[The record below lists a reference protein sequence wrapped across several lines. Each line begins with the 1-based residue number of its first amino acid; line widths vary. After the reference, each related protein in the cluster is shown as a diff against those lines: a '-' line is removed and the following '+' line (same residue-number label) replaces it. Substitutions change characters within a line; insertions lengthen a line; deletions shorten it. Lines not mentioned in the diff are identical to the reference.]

1 MRTICGNTFAETR
14 GHLPC
19 ERSWRPSV
27 NLFKRPDHPYWW
39 YDFTVRGERF
49 RGSTKETR
57 KAAAFGKAAALLAAV
72 AEGKSQTNKK
82 APVLS
87 AFVVRFMSYVDNA
100 KLAQKSKSYLRN
112 GWRLLEQT
120 SIVEMRMDRITAED
134 IDALPLPGGPYNVN
148 CALKTLRRMLHKAE
162 EWGLIAKVPKL
173 KLSKELGRTL
183 RLDQE
188 AERRLLAAAD
198 SLLER
203 GMWTR
208 KMHGTFRDSV
218 LLVRD
223 TGMRNKKE
231 LFCARIE
238 DIDWNN
244 RVFFI
249 PDSKTDN
256 GRRFVPLS
264 DRAVELLKARCA
276 ERREGWI
283 FKAFS
288 ASGHLT
294 TVDKKFRQAR
304 SEAARFRK
312 NWSLYCGRH
321 DYGTRVLQGTGNLA
335 VVMRAM
341 GHGSPST
348 AMKYQHPELEQVRRV
363 LNGTNSRLD
372 SGELN
377 GTFYG
382 TITKQ

>member
-1 MRTICGNTFAETR
+1 
-14 GHLPC
+14 
-19 ERSWRPSV
+19 V
-27 NLFKRPDHPYWW
+27 NLFRRPGHPYWW

-57 KAAAFGKAAALLAAV
+57 KTAAFGKAATLFGAI
-72 AEGKSQTNKK
+72 AEGKSQTNQK

-100 KLAQKSKSYLRN
+100 KLADKTKSYLRN

-120 SIVEMRMDRITAED
+120 NIADMRLNHITAED
-134 IDALPLPGGPYNVN
+134 VDALPLPGGPYNIN

-188 AERRLLAAAD
+188 AERKLLAAAD

-203 GMWTR
+203 GAWTR
-208 KMHGTFRDSV
+208 KMHDTLRDV
-218 LLVRD
+218 VVLVRD

-231 LFCARIE
+231 LYRARIE

-256 GRRFVPLS
+256 GRRFVPIS
-264 DRAVELLKARCA
+264 DRALELLKARCG
-276 ERREGWI
+276 ERREGWV
-283 FKAFS
+283 FTAFS

-294 TVDKKFRQAR
+294 TMGKKFREAR
-304 SEAARFRK
+304 REAGLPEK
-312 NWSLYCGRH
+312 LVLYCGRH

-363 LNGTNSRLD
+363 LNGTNGSHSRTGIVMAQKAVTIPNWD
-372 SGELN
+372 WN

-382 TITKQ
+382 TVTKQ

>member
-1 MRTICGNTFAETR
+1 MR
-14 GHLPC
+14 L
-19 ERSWRPSV
+19 
-27 NLFKRPDHPYWW
+27 DH
-39 YDFTVRGERF
+39 
-49 RGSTKETR
+49 
-57 KAAAFGKAAALLAAV
+57 
-72 AEGKSQTNKK
+72 
-82 APVLS
+82 
-87 AFVVRFMSYVDNA
+87 
-100 KLAQKSKSYLRN
+100 
-112 GWRLLEQT
+112 
-120 SIVEMRMDRITAED
+120 ITAED
-134 IDALPLPGGPYNVN
+134 VDALPLPGGPYNVN

-162 EWGLIAKVPKL
+162 EWGLVAKVPKL

-183 RLDQE
+183 RLDQQ
-188 AERRLLAAAD
+188 AERKLLAAAD
-198 SLLER
+198 DLLER
-203 GMWTR
+203 GIWTR
-208 KMHGTFRDSV
+208 KMHSTLRDIV
-218 LLVRD
+218 VLVRD

-264 DRAVELLKARCA
+264 DRALELLKARC
-276 ERREGWI
+276 EDRREGWI
-283 FKAFS
+283 FTAFS

-294 TVDKKFRQAR
+294 TVDRKFRQAR
-304 SEAARFRK
+304 SEAGLPEK
-312 NWSLYCGRH
+312 LVLYCGRH

-363 LNGTNSRLD
+363 LNGTNSHLD
-372 SGELN
+372 SGEASN

-382 TITKQ
+382 TVTKQ

>member
-1 MRTICGNTFAETR
+1 M
-14 GHLPC
+14 
-19 ERSWRPSV
+19 
-27 NLFKRPDHPYWW
+27 
-39 YDFTVRGERF
+39 
-49 RGSTKETR
+49 
-57 KAAAFGKAAALLAAV
+57 
-72 AEGKSQTNKK
+72 
-82 APVLS
+82 
-87 AFVVRFMSYVDNA
+87 
-100 KLAQKSKSYLRN
+100 
-112 GWRLLEQT
+112 LEQT
-120 SIVEMRMDRITAED
+120 SIVGMRLDHITAED
-134 IDALPLPGGPYNVN
+134 VDALPLPGGPYNVN

-162 EWGLIAKVPKL
+162 EWGLVAKVPKL
-173 KLSKELGRTL
+173 KLNKELGRTL
-183 RLDQE
+183 RLDQP

-198 SLLER
+198 KLLER
-203 GMWTR
+203 GIWTR
-208 KMHGTFRDSV
+208 KMHSTFQDIV
-218 LLVRD
+218 ILVRD

-249 PDSKTDN
+249 PDSKTEN

-264 DRAVELLKARCA
+264 DRALELLNARCGD
-276 ERREGWI
+276 RREGWI
-283 FKAFS
+283 FPAFS

-294 TVDKKFRQAR
+294 TVDRKFRQAR
-304 SEAARFRK
+304 SEAGLPEK
-312 NWSLYCGRH
+312 LVLYCGRH

-372 SGELN
+372 SAEVSN

-382 TITKQ
+382 TVTKQ

>member
-1 MRTICGNTFAETR
+1 MRLN
-14 GHLPC
+14 H
-19 ERSWRPSV
+19 
-27 NLFKRPDHPYWW
+27 
-39 YDFTVRGERF
+39 
-49 RGSTKETR
+49 
-57 KAAAFGKAAALLAAV
+57 
-72 AEGKSQTNKK
+72 
-82 APVLS
+82 
-87 AFVVRFMSYVDNA
+87 
-100 KLAQKSKSYLRN
+100 
-112 GWRLLEQT
+112 
-120 SIVEMRMDRITAED
+120 ITAED
-134 IDALPLPGGPYNVN
+134 VDALPLPGGPYNIN

-188 AERRLLAAAD
+188 AERKLLAAAD

-203 GMWTR
+203 GAWTR
-208 KMHGTFRDSV
+208 KMHDTLRDV
-218 LLVRD
+218 VVLVRD

-231 LFCARIE
+231 LYRARIE

-256 GRRFVPLS
+256 GRRFVPIS
-264 DRAVELLKARCA
+264 DRALELLKARCG
-276 ERREGWI
+276 ERREGWV
-283 FKAFS
+283 FTAFS

-294 TVDKKFRQAR
+294 TMGKKFREAR
-304 SEAARFRK
+304 REAGLPEK
-312 NWSLYCGRH
+312 LVLYCGRH

-363 LNGTNSRLD
+363 LNGTNGSHSRTGIVMAQKAVTIPNWD
-372 SGELN
+372 WN

-382 TITKQ
+382 TVTKQ

>member
-1 MRTICGNTFAETR
+1 M
-14 GHLPC
+14 
-19 ERSWRPSV
+19 
-27 NLFKRPDHPYWW
+27 NLFRRPGHPYWW

-57 KAAAFGKAAALLAAV
+57 KTSAFGKAATLLAAI

-82 APVLS
+82 APMLS

-100 KLAQKSKSYLRN
+100 KLADKSKSYLRN

-120 SIVEMRMDRITAED
+120 SIVGMRLDHITAED
-134 IDALPLPGGPYNVN
+134 VDALPLPGGPYNVN
-148 CALKTLRRMLHKAE
+148 CALKALRRMLHKAE
-162 EWGLIAKVPKL
+162 EWGLVAKVPKL

-183 RLDQE
+183 RLDQQ
-188 AERRLLAAAD
+188 AEHQLLAAAD
-198 SLLER
+198 GLLER
-203 GMWTR
+203 GIWTR
-208 KMHGTFRDSV
+208 KMHSTFRDIV
-218 LLVRD
+218 VLVRD

-238 DIDWNN
+238 DFDWNN

-264 DRAVELLKARCA
+264 DRALELLKARCGD
-276 ERREGWI
+276 RREGWI
-283 FKAFS
+283 FTAFS

-294 TVDKKFRQAR
+294 TVDRKFRQAR
-304 SEAARFRK
+304 SEAGLPEK
-312 NWSLYCGRH
+312 LVLYCGRH

-363 LNGTNSRLD
+363 LNGTNSHLD
-372 SGELN
+372 SGEASN

-382 TITKQ
+382 TVTKQ

>member
-1 MRTICGNTFAETR
+1 VENVFADR
-14 GHLPC
+14 RKKPVKPLPL
-19 ERSWRPSV
+19 ERRRCFWQQS
-27 NLFKRPDHPYWW
+27 L
-39 YDFTVRGERF
+39 
-49 RGSTKETR
+49 
-57 KAAAFGKAAALLAAV
+57 KA
-72 AEGKSQTNKK
+72 KK

-100 KLAQKSKSYLRN
+100 KLADKSKSYLRN
-112 GWRLLEQT
+112 GWRLLERT
-120 SIVEMRMDRITAED
+120 SVAGMRLDHITAED
-134 IDALPLPGGPYNVN
+134 IDALPLPGGPCNVN

-173 KLSKELGRTL
+173 KLLKEFGRNL

-188 AERRLLAAAD
+188 AERKLLAAAD

-203 GMWTR
+203 GAWTR
-208 KMHGTFRDSV
+208 KMHDTFRDV
-218 LLVRD
+218 VVLVRD
-223 TGMRNKKE
+223 AGMRNKKE

-264 DRAVELLKARCA
+264 DRALELLKARCGG
-276 ERREGWI
+276 RCEGWI
-283 FKAFS
+283 FEAFS
-288 ASGHLT
+288 ASGHLI
-294 TVDKKFRQAR
+294 TVDRKFREAR
-304 SEAARFRK
+304 CEAGLPEK
-312 NWSLYCGRH
+312 LVLYCGRH
-321 DYGTRVLQGTGNLA
+321 DFGTRVLQGTGNLA

-363 LNGTNSRLD
+363 LNGTNGSHNLEQ
-372 SGELN
+372 GL
-377 GTFYG
+377 
-382 TITKQ
+382 